1 MRRGRRS
8 MGCRCACIRN
18 WAGCVNN
25 CKTMSWHSITI
36 RSNCNLRGSG
46 ILCHNRKENDHANE
60 LDAYDSIGMQYYYL
74 RNIDKAMYY
83 HSRMMYGK
91 VEKETPE
98 KLGSLEKLLK
108 SRDAKNFK
116 NYSNGKTDFGRY
128 CDKDSDFVYPHE
140 NFAGLKEF
148 DIKFLRL
155 EKKELPPS
163 PKYERANVKENLLK
177 RALNKLLYD
186 SRRDYTALRE
196 LNNKYRENKRKCK
209 SVNSSVS
216 EQVKQQKNL
225 LLSNRKVVVVANK

>member
-1 MRRGRRS
+1 
-8 MGCRCACIRN
+8 
-18 WAGCVNN
+18 
-25 CKTMSWHSITI
+25 
-36 RSNCNLRGSG
+36 
-46 ILCHNRKENDHANE
+46 
-60 LDAYDSIGMQYYYL
+60 MQYYYL